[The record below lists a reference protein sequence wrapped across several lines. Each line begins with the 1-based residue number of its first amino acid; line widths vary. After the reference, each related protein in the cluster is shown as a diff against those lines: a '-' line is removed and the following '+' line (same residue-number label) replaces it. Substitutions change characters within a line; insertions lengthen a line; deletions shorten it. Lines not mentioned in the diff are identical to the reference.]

1 MEMLL
6 VTVTYMKNFRTV
18 NVCYTCNHDLS
29 ERLPVVGGVEFG
41 ALVKVKVV
49 YVFCLYFL

>member
-1 MEMLL
+1 MEMLP
-6 VTVTYMKNFRTV
+6 VTYMKNFRTV
-18 NVCYTCNHDLS
+18 NVCYACNHDLS
-29 ERLPVVGGVEFG
+29 ERLPVVGGVEFS